1 MGAGLTLRGWVTV
14 AGGLLWCGVAA
25 LFGQRDLA
33 WPGFFLVVLPLVSWL
48 LLLPGARRRVV
59 RRVGPTELDVGRP
72 VRSRLEVPGGR
83 LALGAVADY
92 RDAVTPGLGEAGTVS
107 LPLGLG
113 RLDHVIEQSFT
124 TLWRGPH
131 TLGPLRSRV
140 GDGLGLARRR
150 TELPGR
156 SEVLALP
163 PVRPLPGL
171 RAAAGVGSS
180 TETPALRASLLGPDD
195 VLVREYHPGDDRR
208 RIHWRASAHL
218 GELMVRR
225 EERAWD
231 PSAVLVLDNRGDSY
245 SAARPEPRLEWL
257 VAAAASIGC
266 HLLEHGFGVWLLD
279 TGRPEVDVR
288 AVEGARDLRVRL
300 ARLPTTSSTSL
311 TDALLT
317 SPSGVRGQL
326 LIALLGSLATDDALR
341 LAEAR
346 REHGTCW
353 ALVHGEAAA
362 DALRVLADAGWRCVV
377 APPGADL
384 AAVWRQF
391 GEGDQ

>member
-1 MGAGLTLRGWVTV
+1 
-14 AGGLLWCGVAA
+14 
-25 LFGQRDLA
+25 
-33 WPGFFLVVLPLVSWL
+33 VLPLVSWL